1 MLWHRR
7 PEQDRREREQ
17 MNEEVSHRAI
27 TLPAQLRDEE
37 RPDLGSFS
45 RNHLQSAL
53 HPVPWLQAACRGG
66 RAHGD
71 TAAACEMQEMAWF
84 DIATCNTATG
94 IRRKGAKCGST
105 GNVAR
110 ALLPNFSMSTPA
122 ESVPPEQRRRPAQ
135 RLKRFLLGGPKDL
148 QEPHLFRHISL
159 IAFLAWVGLGADGLS
174 SSAYGPQEA
183 FKNLGEHT
191 YLAVFLA
198 AATAFTVLIIAA
210 AYSRVIEHFPFG
222 GGGYVVAS
230 RLLGPRVGVV
240 SGSSRGMSTL
250 GLGGLALLFLRAYSL
265 GGGTYTGIE
274 AVSNGLQIMREPR
287 VQTGKR
293 TMAYMAISL
302 AVTAGGIILCYLLLD
317 IRYIDDNHT
326 MNSLLAAQLAGGI
339 RVAGVPIGAW
349 FVFVT
354 LLSEALLLFV
364 AAQAGFIDGP
374 RVMAN
379 MAHDSWLPHRFSAL
393 SDRLTMQNGVLLM
406 GGAGLAMLL
415 YTRGRVDA
423 LVVMY
428 SINVFLTFSLTQI
441 AMIRYWTMRETRRK
455 QPDWKRHIWIHLVGA
470 ALCVVILTITVAEK
484 FREGGW
490 LTVVATGA
498 LISLCMAVKRHY
510 AGVFARLKRLD
521 QILEALPSQPAP
533 KKALDPKKPTAVLL
547 VGGYSGLGIH
557 SLLTVLKLFP
567 RYFHGVIFVTVGVVD
582 SATFQGVE
590 EVDRVRE
597 QAEQDLQK
605 YVEQAQRMGLPADYR
620 LAMGTEAVAEAVR
633 VASEIARE
641 YPRAIFFAGKLIFER
656 ERWFD
661 RFLHNE
667 TAYAMQRR
675 FQFAGLPMVVLP
687 VRVLEE

>member
-1 MLWHRR
+1 
-7 PEQDRREREQ
+7 
-17 MNEEVSHRAI
+17 
-27 TLPAQLRDEE
+27 
-37 RPDLGSFS
+37 
-45 RNHLQSAL
+45 
-53 HPVPWLQAACRGG
+53 
-66 RAHGD
+66 
-71 TAAACEMQEMAWF
+71 
-84 DIATCNTATG
+84 
-94 IRRKGAKCGST
+94 
-105 GNVAR
+105 
-110 ALLPNFSMSTPA
+110 MSTPA
-122 ESVPPEQRRRPAQ
+122 PSAVPPQPERPRPGQ
-135 RLKRFLLGGPKDL
+135 RLKRLLLGGPRDL
-148 QEPHLFRHISL
+148 QDPHLFRHISL

-174 SSAYGPQEA
+174 SSAYGPEEA

-230 RLLGPRVGVV
+230 RLLGPRAGVV
-240 SGSSRGMSTL
+240 SGSALIVDYVLTISISIAAGGDALFSVLPDGARWANLVLLGLPLKLHVELAGVMVLVVLNLRGVKESVTALMPIFLTFLVTHAAIIASGIALHLGRIRDVVHQVSAGLSHGTSTL
-250 GLGGLALLFLRAYSL
+250 GIGGLLLLFVRAYSL

-293 TMAYMAISL
+293 TMAYMAVSL
-302 AVTAGGIILCYLLLD
+302 ALTASGIILCYLLLD
-317 IRYIDDNHT
+317 VRYVDADHT
-326 MNSLLAAQLAGGI
+326 MNSLLAAKVAGGVQVLGLPVG
-339 RVAGVPIGAW
+339 RW
-349 FVFVT
+349 FVFLA

-393 SDRLTMQNGVLLM
+393 SDRLIMQNGVLLM

-415 YTRGRVDA
+415 YTGGRVDA

-428 SINVFLTFSLTQI
+428 SINVFLTFSLTEC
-441 AMIRYWTMRETRRK
+441 AMIRYWVKRETRSK
-455 QPDWKRHIWIHLVGA
+455 LPDWKSHVWIHLVGG
-470 ALCVVILTITVAEK
+470 ALCIVILTITVAEK

-490 LTVVATGA
+490 LTVLATSA
-498 LISLCMAVKRHY
+498 LIALCMAIRRHY
-510 AGVFARLKRLD
+510 AGVFARLTRLD
-521 QILEALPSQPAP
+521 QILQALPSQPVA
-533 KKALDPKKPTAVLL
+533 KRSLDPKKPTAVML

-567 RYFHGVIFVTVGVVD
+567 RYFQNVLFVTVGVVD

-597 QAEQDLQK
+597 QAEEGLKK
-605 YVEQAQRMGLPADYR
+605 YVEQAERMGLPADHR
-620 LAMGTEAVAEAVR
+620 LTMGTEAVAESVR
-633 VASEIARE
+633 IAGEVAKEF
-641 YPRAIFFAGKLIFER
+641 PRAIFFAGKLIFER

-675 FQFAGLPMVVLP
+675 LQFAGLPMVVLP
-687 VRVLEE
+687 VRVLE

>member
-1 MLWHRR
+1 
-7 PEQDRREREQ
+7 
-17 MNEEVSHRAI
+17 
-27 TLPAQLRDEE
+27 
-37 RPDLGSFS
+37 
-45 RNHLQSAL
+45 
-53 HPVPWLQAACRGG
+53 
-66 RAHGD
+66 
-71 TAAACEMQEMAWF
+71 
-84 DIATCNTATG
+84 
-94 IRRKGAKCGST
+94 
-105 GNVAR
+105 
-110 ALLPNFSMSTPA
+110 MSTPA
-122 ESVPPEQRRRPAQ
+122 QSVPPEPEQRPRAGQ

-148 QEPHLFRHISL
+148 QDPHLFRHISL

-174 SSAYGPQEA
+174 SSAYGPEEA
-183 FKNLGEHT
+183 FKNLGAHT

-210 AYSRVIEHFPFG
+210 SYSRVIEHFPFG
-222 GGGYVVAS
+222 GGGYIVAS
-230 RLLGPRVGVV
+230 RLLGARAGVVCGSALIVDYVLTISISIAAGGDAVFSVLPDGAHWANQLIAGLPLKLHIELVGVLV
-240 SGSSRGMSTL
+240 LVLLNLRGVKESVTVLTPIFLAFLLTHAIVIGTGIGLHLGRAHEVVEEISTGLSQGMSTL
-250 GLGGLALLFLRAYSL
+250 GFGGLLLIFVRAYSL

-287 VQTGKR
+287 VQTAKR
-293 TMAYMAISL
+293 TMAYMAVSL
-302 AVTAGGIILCYLLLD
+302 AVTAAGIILCYLLLD
-317 IRYIDDNHT
+317 IRPDPDHT
-326 MNSLLAAQLAGGI
+326 MNSLLAAK
-339 RVAGVPIGAW
+339 VAGRVRIFGLPVGGW
-349 FVFVT
+349 FVFFT

-406 GGAGLAMLL
+406 GGAGFAMLL

-428 SINVFLTFSLTQI
+428 SINVFLTFSLTQV
-441 AMIRYWTMRETRRK
+441 AMIRYWTKPETRRK
-455 QPDWKRHIWIHLVGA
+455 RPDWKRHIWIHLVGA
-470 ALCVVILTITVAEK
+470 ALCIVILTITVAEK

-490 LTVVATGA
+490 LTVLATSA
-498 LISLCMAVKRHY
+498 LIGLCMAIKRHY
-510 AGVFARLKRLD
+510 LGVFARLKRLD
-521 QILEALPSQPAP
+521 QILGALPSQPVP
-533 KKALDPKKPTAVLL
+533 KKPLDPKKPTAVLL

-567 RYFHGVIFVTVGVVD
+567 RHFHNVIFVTVGVVD

-597 QAEQDLQK
+597 QAEQDLKK
-605 YVEQAQRMGLPADYR
+605 YVQQAERMGLPADHR
-620 LAMGTEAVAEAVR
+620 LAMGTDAVTEAVR

-667 TAYAMQRR
+667 TAYALQRR
-675 FQFAGLPMVVLP
+675 FQFAGLQMVVLP
-687 VRVLEE
+687 VRVLE

>member
-1 MLWHRR
+1 
-7 PEQDRREREQ
+7 
-17 MNEEVSHRAI
+17 
-27 TLPAQLRDEE
+27 
-37 RPDLGSFS
+37 
-45 RNHLQSAL
+45 
-53 HPVPWLQAACRGG
+53 
-66 RAHGD
+66 
-71 TAAACEMQEMAWF
+71 
-84 DIATCNTATG
+84 
-94 IRRKGAKCGST
+94 
-105 GNVAR
+105 
-110 ALLPNFSMSTPA
+110 MSTPVP
-122 ESVPPEQRRRPAQ
+122 SIPPEPVRPRRGQ

-148 QEPHLFRHISL
+148 QDPHLFRHISL
-159 IAFLAWVGLGADGLS
+159 VAFLAWVGLGADGLS
-174 SSAYGPQEA
+174 SSAYGPEEA

-210 AYSRVIEHFPFG
+210 SYSRVIEHFPFG

-230 RLLGPRVGVV
+230 RLLGPRAGLV
-240 SGSSRGMSTL
+240 SGSALIVDYVLTIAISIAAGGDAIFSVLPDGAELSGMSVAGVSLKLLVELLGVLVLVLLNLRGVKESVTALVPIFLAFLITHAVIIACGIGLHIGRAHEVVREVSTGLQHGLATL
-250 GLGGLALLFLRAYSL
+250 GTGGLLLLFVRAYSL

-293 TMAYMAISL
+293 TMAYMAVSL
-302 AVTAGGIILCYLLLD
+302 ALTASGIILCYLLLD
-317 IRYIDDNHT
+317 IRYLDPNHT
-326 MNSLLAAQLAGGI
+326 MNSLLADRLAGQV
-339 RVAGVPIGAW
+339 RVLGLPVGKW
-349 FVFVT
+349 FVFVA
-354 LLSEALLLFV
+354 LFSEALLLFV

-379 MAHDSWLPHRFSAL
+379 MAHDSWFPHRFSAL

-406 GGAGLAMLL
+406 GGAGLFMLL
-415 YTRGRVDA
+415 YTGGQVSA

-441 AMIRYWTMRETRRK
+441 AMVRYWLKRETRLK
-455 QPDWKRHIWIHLVGA
+455 QADWKSHIWIHLVGGV
-470 ALCVVILTITVAEK
+470 LCLVILIITVAEK

-490 LTVVATGA
+490 LTVVATSA
-498 LISLCMAVKRHY
+498 LIALCLAIKRHY
-510 AGVFARLKRLD
+510 AGVNARLKRLD
-521 QILEALPSQPAP
+521 QILLALPSQPVA

-567 RYFHGVIFVTVGVVD
+567 RYFQNVIFVNVGVVD

-597 QAEQDLQK
+597 QAEEGLKK
-605 YVEQAQRMGLPADYR
+605 YVEQAERMGLPADYR
-620 LAMGTEAVAEAVR
+620 VAMGTEAVAESVR
-633 VASEIARE
+633 VAGEIAQE
-641 YPRAIFFAGKLIFER
+641 FPRAIFFAGKLIFER

-675 FQFAGLPMVVLP
+675 LQFAGLQMVVLP
-687 VRVLEE
+687 VRVLE